1 MHKLNRPSAPTC
13 LSNYQHGANN
23 WSNVTGEDKKE
34 IWQKLDVMQG
44 KRCAYCEDALQESGR
59 HIEHFEQR
67 SRKPQFSF
75 AWSNL
80 FGSCNK
86 EYSCGKHKD
95 RQNYNPNDI
104 IKPDV
109 DDPDDYLRFLS
120 NGRIVP
126 RDGLTPVDL
135 NKAKETLR
143 VFNLDHDRGPL
154 RFMRKSHVAGY
165 IQTAEEFGQI
175 AGTFSEAE
183 WRPLLN
189 EELKNVAHLPFATAI
204 RHVLTEF
211 LP

>member
-1 MHKLNRPSAPTC
+1 MHKLNRPNAPAC
-13 LSNYQHGANN
+13 LNNYQHGTNN
-23 WSNVTGEDKKE
+23 WSDLTHADRNE
-34 IWQKLDVMQG
+34 IWHQLDAMQVR
-44 KRCAYCEDALQESGR
+44 RCAYCEDALQDTSR

-67 SRKPQFSF
+67 SRSPQLTF
-75 AWSNL
+75 AWCNL
-80 FGSCNK
+80 FGSCNR
-86 EYSCGKHKD
+86 ENSCGKYKD
-95 RQNYNPNDI
+95 NQQYNPSDI
-104 IKPDV
+104 IKPDA

-120 NGRIVP
+120 DGRIVP
-126 RDGLTPVDL
+126 RDSLSPEAL

-154 RFMRKSHVAGY
+154 RFMRKSQVAGY

-175 AGTFSEAE
+175 AETFPEAE

-189 EELKNVAHLPFATAI
+189 EELHNVAHLPFATAI